1 MRSEVDILMR
11 LRNWRFF
18 IRQGFQN
25 IRRNWVMSLAS
36 IVAIL
41 VALFVL
47 SLVLIVAMNLE
58 SMVQGIESKMEVTI
72 YLKDDI
78 SYQERC
84 NTETK
89 IKSWEGVYDVVFV
102 SKQEALA
109 KWKQELGDKGSL
121 LDGYAGEN
129 NPLPDSFILKIEKPE
144 YVEGVVEEA
153 RALPAVE
160 SVNYSSQVTEF
171 IGWITKGVR
180 FIGTAIVIILA
191 VVAVIIISNTIRLTV
206 YSRRREINIMKY
218 IGATDWFIRWPFI
231 IEGFI
236 IGIVGAL
243 ASTAL
248 VAGVYKFFMDKSGY
262 LSMRWG
268 YLGIINFLP
277 WDIMICYA
285 LEVSLLVGACVG
297 VISSCISIGKH
308 LKV

>member
-1 MRSEVDILMR
+1 MK

-18 IRQGFQN
+18 VRQGFQN
-25 IRRNWVMSLAS
+25 IYRNWVMSLAS
-36 IVAIL
+36 IIAIL
-41 VALFVL
+41 AALFVL

-58 SMVQGIESKMEVTI
+58 AMVQGIESKMEVTV
-72 YLKDDI
+72 YLKDGT
-78 SYQERC
+78 SYQERS

-89 IKSWEGVYDVVFV
+89 MKSWEGVYDIVFI
-102 SKQEALA
+102 SKQEALTN
-109 KWKQELGDKGSL
+109 WKKELGDKGSL
-121 LDGYAGEN
+121 LDGYTGEN

-144 YVEGVVEEA
+144 YVEVIVEEA
-153 RALPAVE
+153 GMIPAVE
-160 SVNYSSQVTEF
+160 RVNYSSQVTEF
-171 IGWITKGVR
+171 IGWLTKGVR
-180 FIGTAIVIILA
+180 LFGIALVIILA
-191 VVAVIIISNTIRLTV
+191 VVAIIIISNTIRLTV

-248 VAGVYKFFMDKSGY
+248 VAGAYKFVMDKSGY

-277 WDIMICYA
+277 LDVIIRYS